1 MSRSKK
7 SRTKAFILASII
19 MIAGAIVPLRY
30 AFATNGIT
38 GSGQDK
44 VANFLLAYGLYECF
58 NTETPDSTMNDNL
71 RVGEDFSSVLKNS
84 AVKTVN
90 LGPWLN
96 NMLSADGEPAS
107 RVSCDTIFR
116 NVLGADA
123 TVTIDMIKNADG
135 ILNGAYLEELGIGF
149 TVECGY
155 NIWGD
160 EVYYAKNYDPSEIE
174 GYELHLSAPDSSEQG
189 YHIIDYTFPQG
200 YMVVAPRSI
209 YLQGENE
216 ERLLCVNSL
225 DAMASDGDCEVYSHM
240 SSSWKLMVHYDDGA
254 NILKVTNPTTDGERD
269 DYLADYIK
277 MEFNNHITSELSE
290 SQFASFCKDSVT
302 DNDTYEHV
310 YWDSPCVGL
319 LGKTDSWQER
329 ICSALNYGY
338 LAKGVDMDTVHA
350 IKTVAPTT
358 GKLLLQPGAGAII
371 ANNIKQLYFNGEEPK
386 TYFNNNPDIAYV
398 YYGRLLFNGDGD
410 YDKGCGGISVAADD
424 SKIEELSSQADWSI
438 SNKNVLQVEAYDGS
452 GNAKQY
458 ITKFDTDASKS
469 DIKSVGGAPWDTGS
483 VRCDEL
489 VNRLKSA
496 MTFQGNDTAK
506 SDVYGYI
513 SPKTAESLI
522 SGTGENPPGGSE
534 DPPGGGEEGQSEAEL
549 TEYNCYTNAGSLGW
563 IVCPIIDSLKD
574 FIQEKY
580 AQWIAPALKVD
591 VELFKWGDED
601 STYYAWNIFRNIAN
615 ILFVI
620 FFVIVIFSQITGYGI
635 DSYGVKKAFP
645 KLLIGAVLINLSFI
659 ICQVAIDL
667 GNIAGAGI
675 GGLFQSITNSL
686 PSLTEVNIEGINVGS
701 EAWSPFTSETWKTAI
716 IIIVS
721 LISLA
726 AVLAKGLA
734 IVIPIVMAM
743 ISIAISIFALI
754 AILGIR
760 QAAAVLLVV
769 ASPIA
774 FACYILPNTKSL
786 FQKWYKAFQ
795 GLLLAYPV
803 CSALVYG
810 GDMVSHI
817 LIRTASG
824 NMWIIIAAAVVSIAP
839 IFFIPKVISNCMG
852 AISMGM
858 VAIANKGRNKAKG
871 AVGKRLDNSFLTK
884 KQKYRQQMRNQKAA
898 ARSGAYAAKRGQ
910 RIMDKYK
917 GHEGELTAGQRRK
930 YNAAQAAVNAQKS
943 ESENAYG
950 SMFDGLDEGQ
960 KKQKILEAAGYKFDK
975 NGNVTGI
982 DKNKKLDG
990 DMLTAGL
997 RSMKNSAEMGEVFKT
1012 VSQTG
1017 AFKNMM
1023 RGDSAMQQRLAGVMM
1038 GSEGN
1043 AINQSVGQ
1051 LMAEG
1056 KSVDDILSNKD
1067 GMLAG
1072 RVSGMGAGVMASQKA
1087 ETFKMEGAANLFSDD
1102 QLREAAAAGYTGDHQ
1117 ENFYNMM
1124 QNVSTER
1131 KGRIVHGMNAQ
1142 QVGRLRMSNVNG
1154 VDHGSLGA
1162 VGGAA
1167 LVKEQAKSAL
1177 NIIRSADGNNIRV
1190 AQQGA
1195 AAEALETAS

>member
-1 MSRSKK
+1 MLKNKMSRF
-7 SRTKAFILASII
+7 KAFAAALAILVAS
-19 MIAGAIVPLRY
+19 AVAPFND
-30 AFATNGIT
+30 ASATNGIS
-38 GSGQDK
+38 GSGEVK
-44 VANFLLAYGLYECF
+44 MANFLLAYGMYECF
-58 NTETPDSTMNDNL
+58 KGTEDGAMNQNL
-71 RVGEDFSSVLKNS
+71 LLGKPFETVLQNAAIKS
-84 AVKTVN
+84 IN

-107 RVSCDTIFR
+107 KVTCETIFK
-116 NVLGADA
+116 NVLGSDA
-123 TVTIDMIKNADG
+123 TITTDMIRNADG
-135 ILNGAYLEELGIGF
+135 ILNGAYLEEQGIGF
-149 TVECGY
+149 TLECGY
-155 NIWGD
+155 KIWSNSAQDD
-160 EVYYAKNYDPSEIE
+160 EPPFNPEDDYFGVMD
-174 GYELHLSAPDSSEQG
+174 DSEQG
-189 YHIIDYTFPQG
+189 WHDLEVTYAQG
-200 YMVVAPRSI
+200 YSISMPREN
-209 YLQGENE
+209 YLDHPD
-216 ERLLCVNSL
+216 RLWCTHTST
-225 DAMASDGDCEVYSHM
+225 DSSCDVYNRM
-240 SSSWKLMVHYDDGA
+240 SSKWKLAVHYDDSPTV
-254 NILKVTNPTTDGERD
+254 LKVMNPELNTEQTDYIA
-269 DYLADYIK
+269 DYLKD
-277 MEFNNHITSELSE
+277 EFDSHITSDLGD
-290 SQFASFCKDSVT
+290 SQFFSFCKAIIQDG
-302 DNDTYEHV
+302 DTYQNNV
-310 YWDSPCVGL
+310 RGTDCTGL
-319 LGKTDSWQER
+319 LTSDQSWETRLCSNLNWGKL
-329 ICSALNYGY
+329 I
-338 LAKGVDMDTVHA
+338 KGIDIDGSLHA
-350 IKTVAPTT
+350 IKAVAPTT
-358 GKLLLQPGAGAII
+358 GKLLFQPGAGNII
-371 ANNIKQLYFNGEEPK
+371 ANNIKQLYFNGEEPR

-424 SKIEELSSQADWSI
+424 PKISDLNNEADWNI
-438 SNKNVLQVEAYDGS
+438 NNKYVLQVEAYDGS
-452 GNAKQY
+452 GKKKEY
-458 ITKFDTDASKS
+458 ITKFNTDASKS
-469 DIKSVGGAPWDTGS
+469 DIKSIGGAPWDTGS

-489 VNRLKSA
+489 VTRLKSS

-580 AQWIAPALKVD
+580 TQWVAPALKID
-591 VELFKWGDED
+591 VELFQWGDED

-686 PSLTEVNIEGINVGS
+686 PSLTAVTVDGINVGS
-701 EAWSPFTSETWKTAI
+701 DAWTPFTGSNGWTTAI
-716 IIIVS
+716 VIIVS

-734 IVIPIVMAM
+734 IVIPVVMAM

-824 NMWIIIAAAVVSIAP
+824 NMWVIIAAAVVSIAP

-858 VAIANKGRNKAKG
+858 VAFANRGKNKAKG

-884 KQKYRQQMRNQKAA
+884 KQKYKQQMRNQKAA

-910 RIMDKYK
+910 RIIDKYK
-917 GHEGELTAGQRRK
+917 GHEGELRAGQRRK
-930 YNAAQAAVNAQKS
+930 YNAAQAAVNAQKA
-943 ESENAYG
+943 ESENAY
-950 SMFDGLDEGQ
+950 SSTFEGLDEGA
-960 KKQKILEAAGYKFDK
+960 KKQKILEAAGFQFDK
-975 NGNVTGI
+975 NGNMLKGEDGKALI

-997 RSMKNSAEMGEVFKT
+997 RSMKNSAEMGEVFKQ
-1012 VSQTG
+1012 VSGTD
-1017 AFKNMM
+1017 AFKDMM
-1023 RGDSAMQQRLAGVMM
+1023 KGDEGMRQRLAGVMM

-1043 AINQSVGQ
+1043 AINQSIGQ

-1056 KSVDDILSNKD
+1056 KTPVSDILANKD
-1067 GMLAG
+1067 GILAD

-1087 ETFKMEGAANLFSDD
+1087 EVFKMEGAANLFSDD
-1102 QLREAAAAGYTGDHQ
+1102 QLREAAASGYTGDHQ
-1117 ENFYNMM
+1117 ENFFNMM
-1124 QNVSTER
+1124 QNVSTGR
-1131 KGRIVHGMNAQ
+1131 KERIVHGMNAQ
-1142 QVGRLRMSNVNG
+1142 QVGRLRVSNVNG

-1167 LVKEQAKSAL
+1167 LVRDQAKSAL

-1190 AQQGA
+1190 AQQGE
-1195 AAEALETAS
+1195 AAEKLGTAS

>member
-1 MSRSKK
+1 MSNSRK
-7 SRTKAFILASII
+7 SIKLLLATIAIIIASII
-19 MIAGAIVPLRY
+19 MPFNA
-30 AFATNGIT
+30 AFASNGIE
-38 GSGQDK
+38 GAGEK
-44 VANFLLAYGLYECF
+44 KLANFLLAYGMHECF
-58 NTETPDSTMNDNL
+58 KSANDDVMNDRL
-71 RVGEDFSSVLKNS
+71 LLGDQFSAIMRNS
-84 AVKTVN
+84 AVKTIN
-90 LGPWLN
+90 LGSWMN
-96 NMLSADGEPAS
+96 NIIGQEDENNSGVTCE
-107 RVSCDTIFR
+107 TIFK
-116 NVLGADA
+116 NVLGSDA
-123 TVTIDMIKNADG
+123 TITTDLIRNADG
-135 ILNGAYLEELGIGF
+135 ILNGAYLEEEGVGYTID
-149 TVECGY
+149 CQY
-155 NIWGD
+155 NIW
-160 EVYYAKNYDPSEIE
+160 SEKAWNDSD
-174 GYELHLSAPDSSEQG
+174 GGKTPFTLGVGHYLTTPDGSDSLKFS
-189 YHIIDYTFPQG
+189 YPQG
-200 YMVVAPRSI
+200 YLDKMPRAET
-209 YLQGENE
+209 YVKDPV
-216 ERLLCVNSL
+216 RLLSPALRVNKT
-225 DAMASDGDCEVYSHM
+225 DYGN
-240 SSSWKLMVHYDDGA
+240 KIQITYDDG
-254 NILKVTNPTTDGERD
+254 NNLLNVTYGVSGLELTDD
-269 DYLADYIK
+269 DGLTDYIK
-277 MEFNNHITSELSE
+277 EEFSDVKYGKSFSE
-290 SQFASFCKDSVT
+290 FCKDLIL
-302 DNDTYEHV
+302 DG
-310 YWDSPCVGL
+310 DSLAYYLSSWGN
-319 LGKTDSWQER
+319 GKTPY
-329 ICSALNYGY
+329 CYGLFILQRDWGLDCHNLVY
-338 LAKGVDMDTVHA
+338 GEYPYGIDMRSVMPRQA
-350 IKTVAPTT
+350 VAPNT
-358 GKLLLQPGAGAII
+358 GKLLYQSGAGKII
-371 ANNIKQLYFNGEEPK
+371 AENIRDLYFNGEDPQ

-398 YYGRLLFNGDGD
+398 YYGRLLFNGDGKFD
-410 YDKGCGGISVAADD
+410 TGCGGISVAADD
-424 SKIEELSSQADWSI
+424 PKIEELNKVGEWNSSND
-438 SNKNVLQVEAYDGS
+438 NVIKLEAYDES
-452 GNAKQY
+452 GNNKEF
-458 ITKFDTDASKS
+458 ITKFSTDATNKN
-469 DIKSVGGAPWDTGS
+469 IKKVSGTPWDEGF
-483 VRCDEL
+483 VKCDTL
-489 VNRLKSA
+489 VSRLKDS
-496 MTFQGNDTAK
+496 MGFNGNSTAK

-513 SPKTAESLI
+513 SPKSAESLI
-522 SGTGENPPGGSE
+522 PGTGS
-534 DPPGGGEEGQSEAEL
+534 DPPGGGENPPGEGEEGQTEADL

-580 AQWIAPALKVD
+580 AQWVAPALKVD
-591 VELFKWGDED
+591 VELFQWGDED
-601 STYYAWNIFRNIAN
+601 GAYYAWNIFRNIAN

-620 FFVIVIFSQITGYGI
+620 FFVIIIFSQITGYGI
-635 DSYGVKKAFP
+635 DNYGVKKAFP
-645 KLLIGAVLINLSFI
+645 KLLIGAILINLSFI
-659 ICQVAIDL
+659 LCQVAIDL

-675 GGLFQSITNSL
+675 GGLFKGITNSL
-686 PSLTEVNIEGINVGS
+686 PALGS
-701 EAWSPFTSETWKTAI
+701 KITVDGVDVTSDAWEPFTSTDWTTAI
-716 IIIVS
+716 IVIVS

-884 KQKYRQQMRNQKAA
+884 KQKYKQQMRNQKAA

-1142 QVGRLRMSNVNG
+1142 QVGRLRVSNVNG